1 VLYQSV
7 IALLVSV
14 VSFDTHG
21 RHYIPSNPHIVYNI
35 KLKNRNFNGWNENK
49 MNTQSLLIVQKN
61 IFFMHPNR
69 FFLLTAHLETAL
81 HGLPSYGPPGDCST
95 WPSILLPPKNAL
107 CTLLH
112 VPWDNAGKKPMMAA
126 SPAAGIQIWEM
137 MEKILGSCFIS
148 LATTLHDTW
157 GKLEVGGQSTEENL
171 LCSLCTRVIMSYYR
185 KRVSSI
191 LSFGCARG

>member
-1 VLYQSV
+1 MLYQSV

-95 WPSILLPPKNAL
+95 WPSILWPTWRLLYVAFHLTAHLETALRGLPSYFLPKMHYVL
-107 CTLLH
+107 SCMYLEI
-112 VPWDNAGKKPMMAA
+112 M
-126 SPAAGIQIWEM
+126 Q
-137 MEKILGSCFIS
+137 EKNLWWQRAQQ
-148 LATTLHDTW
+148 LAFRSEKW
-157 GKLEVGGQSTEENL
+157 W
-171 LCSLCTRVIMSYYR
+171 R
-185 KRVSSI
+185 KS
-191 LSFGCARG
+191 